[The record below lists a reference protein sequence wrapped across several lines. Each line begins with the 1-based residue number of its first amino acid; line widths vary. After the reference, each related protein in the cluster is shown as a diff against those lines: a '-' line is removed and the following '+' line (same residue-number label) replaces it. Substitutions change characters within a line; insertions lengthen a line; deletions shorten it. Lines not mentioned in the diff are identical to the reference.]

1 MTRNIITP
9 VAGDW
14 YPTSKRFLTFM
25 SLIGSLD
32 ISRHFRVTDP
42 LRRFFAETYRRDSIN
57 LSIPRA
63 VFVSHETYWSVSAST
78 HSYPASTTSQS
89 FSARPAK
96 GPISLMRSAH
106 REKIIG
112 EHQETSN
119 THKPCAPSH
128 PFIIHIASV

>member
-14 YPTSKRFLTFM
+14 YPTSKRLFTFV

-57 LSIPRA
+57 LIIPRA
-63 VFVSHETYWSVSAST
+63 VFVSLETYWSVSAST
-78 HSYPASTTSQS
+78 HSYIASTTSQS
-89 FSARPAK
+89 CWARPAE
-96 GPISLMRSAH
+96 GPSSLIRSPH
-106 REKIIG
+106 RKKIIG
-112 EHQETSN
+112 EHQESLN
-119 THKPCAPSH
+119 THKPCATSP
-128 PFIIHIASV
+128 PFINDIASV